1 MQRVIKVKFRS
12 PLISYAGSQ
21 LQSLEINSVVNNA
34 ATSLLINNMKT
45 VKLSIKRKK
54 PRMMLV

>member
-12 PLISYAGSQ
+12 PLTSYTGSQ
-21 LQSLEINSVVNNA
+21 LQSWEINSVVNNA
-34 ATSLLINNMKT
+34 VTSLLVNNMKT